1 MLHEKPVPVPA
12 RPEVL
17 ARIEAVAICATD
29 LEIIHSGSPP
39 RSVLTLTNSR
49 LESGSVWKSML
60 LRPVQR
66 RRQGINTSCLNYGKP
81 EKGHRADGFT
91 TDGGF
96 AWRAHDL
103 PLSPARRLGAAR
115 SATTSHSRRHRHKS
129 RDHRNGRRA
138 GMRALRHTL
147 CAFRAGGCAGS
158 STAFVLLR
166 ETLLTEDSQR

>member
-1 MLHEKPVPVPA
+1 MKAWVLGDPEQLMLHEKPVPVPA

-17 ARIEAVAICATD
+17 ARIEAIAICATD

-81 EKGHRADGFT
+81 EKGHRADG
-91 TDGGF
+91 
-96 AWRAHDL
+96 L
-103 PLSPARRLGAAR
+103 RREVGYYF
-115 SATTSHSRRHRHKS
+115 SQP
-129 RDHRNGRRA
+129 
-138 GMRALRHTL
+138 
-147 CAFRAGGCAGS
+147 
-158 STAFVLLR
+158 TAP
-166 ETLLTEDSQR
+166 T